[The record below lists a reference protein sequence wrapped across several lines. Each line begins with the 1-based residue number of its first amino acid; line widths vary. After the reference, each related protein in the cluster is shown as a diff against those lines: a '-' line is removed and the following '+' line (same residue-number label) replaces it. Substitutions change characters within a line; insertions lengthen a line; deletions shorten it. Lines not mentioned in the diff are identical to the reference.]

1 MGERVESPE
10 RRGLGGPPGLGQRP
24 LVPAEPPDAVLRP
37 EEGGPVGLQE
47 VAFEAPP
54 VGPGLT
60 GRVVD
65 LVEAHGAG

>member
-1 MGERVESPE
+1 MGERVEPSQ
-10 RRGLGGPPGLGQRP
+10 RRGLGGSGGLGQGA
-24 LVPAEPPDAVLRP
+24 LVPAEAPDAVLRP
-37 EEGGPVGLQE
+37 EERGPIAPQE
-47 VAFEAPP
+47 VAFETPP